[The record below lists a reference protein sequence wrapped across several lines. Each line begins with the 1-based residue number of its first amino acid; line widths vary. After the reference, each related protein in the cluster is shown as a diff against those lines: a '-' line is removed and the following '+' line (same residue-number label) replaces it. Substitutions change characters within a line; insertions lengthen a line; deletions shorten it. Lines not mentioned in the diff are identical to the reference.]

1 MSDVM
6 KVFRVERSGDT
17 TIVVPQ
23 GITAEFRYFEVHTE
37 SNTVIKQLDQHG
49 VDKLV
54 VDLAELEK
62 IDAVIVDSIIRMV
75 RRVTNRGGKATICG
89 ASDSALKTL
98 RSMRLD
104 TLWPYFLSRA
114 EALQSL
120 QEQR

>member
-1 MSDVM
+1 M
-6 KVFRVERSGDT
+6 KVFRLERSGDT

-23 GITAEFRYFEVHTE
+23 GVATEFRYFEVHTE
-37 SNTVIKQLDQHG
+37 SNTVIKQLDQHA

-54 VDLAELEK
+54 VDLAEVAE
-62 IDAVIVDSIIRMV
+62 IDSIIIDSIIRMV